1 MLSLLQA
8 IYSAFTGSLGGSF
21 PGGLH
26 RDQAPENTV
35 MPYVVS
41 QVVSA
46 KTQYAFS
53 GPYRS
58 SAQVRFAAYGV
69 GHDASAA
76 VAQSLVAVFDAVTLS
91 LSSGTCDSVTRV
103 GDLVGKLH
111 RHDAMGNDVWEWSVV
126 YEFGVLL

>member
-1 MLSLLQA
+1 MLPLLQA
-8 IYSAFTGSLGGSF
+8 IYSAFTGSLAGTF

-26 RDQAPENTV
+26 RDQAPENTA

-41 QVVSA
+41 QVMSA
-46 KTQYAFS
+46 RTQYAFS
-53 GPYRS
+53 GPYRTTV
-58 SAQVRFAAYGV
+58 QVRFAAYGV

-76 VAQSLVAVFDAVTLS
+76 AGQALVAAFDGATLS
-91 LSSGTCDSVTRV
+91 LSSGTCDSISRL

-111 RHDAMGNDVWEWSVV
+111 RHDAMGNDVWEWSVT